1 LSRYTFKT
9 GILFVPKSQMAKNI
23 LILLLFFPLLLNA
36 QSDGGKGLVL
46 PAKGIAVRTTV
57 YEGDTIPY
65 VSLPV
70 ISCYT
75 ERVFRN
81 RRQQAAWNRTKY
93 NVKVVYPYAIL
104 ASAKLKEYDR
114 LLSQMSESDRDR
126 YTKLAEKQLKD
137 EFGEELKKLTV
148 SQGKILVKLIDR
160 ETGKTTYNVVKD
172 MRGSFSAFM
181 WQGVA
186 LMFNSSLKAEYDPAG
201 DDKAIEEAIKLVE
214 NGDF

>member
-1 LSRYTFKT
+1 
-9 GILFVPKSQMAKNI
+9 MAKKI
-23 LILLLFFPLLLNA
+23 LILFLMLYFSGYA
-36 QSDGGKGLVL
+36 QKDAGKGLEL
-46 PAKGIAVRTTV
+46 PVVGVAVRTTV

-65 VSLPV
+65 VSLPA
-70 ISCYT
+70 INCYAD
-75 ERVFRN
+75 RVFKN
-81 RRQQAAWNRTKY
+81 KRQQAAWDRTKY
-93 NVKVVYPYAIL
+93 NVKKVYPYAIL
-104 ASAKLKEYDR
+104 AAAKLKEYDR
-114 LLSQMSESDRDR
+114 LLAAMSESDRAH

-137 EFGEELKKLTV
+137 EFSEELKKLSV
-148 SQGKILVKLIDR
+148 NQGRILIKLIDR

-186 LMFNSSLKAEYDPAG
+186 LMFNSSLKSEYDPMG